1 MTPQGDDRYAEL
13 SVILGG
19 SVFRNS
25 FPRGSVFRKS
35 TLPCVK

>member
-1 MTPQGDDRYAEL
+1 MTLPGDDMCAEL
-13 SVILGG
+13 SVMLGG

-35 TLPCVK
+35 ALPCVK